1 MACFVVPLVE
11 GIVVSSIK
19 AIAFRKD
26 SAKETVRA
34 AREKILVLEKMLY
47 GGSFLLAAEHLYHG
61 EISFFPP
68 FLTAMKTPE
77 EIPVMLHEMATIGVG
92 MAVLVTSAWA
102 LGLGVIHLF
111 RKIVRSNRSNK
122 VCAY

>member
-11 GIVVSSIK
+11 GIAVSTIK
-19 AIAFRKD
+19 AIGFKKD
-26 SAKETVRA
+26 SSKETVRI

-61 EISFFPP
+61 EINFVPP

-77 EIPVMLHEMATIGVG
+77 EIPVMLHEMSTVGVG
-92 MAVLVTSAWA
+92 MAVLVTIAWA
-102 LGLGVIHLF
+102 AGLGIAHLV
-111 RKIVRSNRSNK
+111 KKVSITNGGK
-122 VCAY
+122 EVCA

>member
-11 GIVVSSIK
+11 GIAVSTIK
-19 AIAFRKD
+19 AIGFKKD
-26 SAKETVRA
+26 SSKETVRI

-61 EISFFPP
+61 EISFVPP

-77 EIPVMLHEMATIGVG
+77 EIPVMLHEMSTVGVG
-92 MAVLVTSAWA
+92 MAVLVTIAWA
-102 LGLGVIHLF
+102 AGLGIAHLV
-111 RKIVRSNRSNK
+111 KKASKTNGGK
-122 VCAY
+122 EVCA